1 MAMRLL
7 MVMLSIMAPHTGRF
21 NPRML
26 GGGKKSQ
33 RYPPTTTPM
42 GRAPTTQA
50 RKGRFLRRKMR

>member
-33 RYPPTTTPM
+33 RYPPVSYTHLTL
-42 GRAPTTQA
+42 PTICSV
-50 RKGRFLRRKMR
+50 